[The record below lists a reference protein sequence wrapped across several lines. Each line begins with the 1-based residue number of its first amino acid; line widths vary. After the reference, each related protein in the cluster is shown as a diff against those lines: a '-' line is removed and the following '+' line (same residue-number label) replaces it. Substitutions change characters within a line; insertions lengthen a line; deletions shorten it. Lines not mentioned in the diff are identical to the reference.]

1 MRLFFTWTIEPSS
14 SRDVEHG
21 TRNSEQYP
29 PTIFTIELDERA
41 WGIRGEED
49 GGRMG
54 AWHP

>member
-1 MRLFFTWTIEPSS
+1 MGLFFTWTIEPSS

-21 TRNSEQYP
+21 AGNSEQYP

-41 WGIRGEED
+41 WGIRGKED

>member
-21 TRNSEQYP
+21 AGNSEQYP
-29 PTIFTIELDERA
+29 TTIFTIELDERA

-54 AWHP
+54 AGHP